1 MEKLYSV
8 RINRKDGNS
17 KFVLFCD
24 NHWYEVRTNN
34 VPNYTMERA
43 IEVTEQLKNHYCYN
57 LDIVDGD
64 GNVVKHVAWVKEK
77 HNPFNAIEKAT
88 SIVTSNGEKKCV
100 FSLNTKSLLNVSKK
114 FGGLK

>member
-8 RINRKDGNS
+8 RINRKNGNS

-24 NHWYEVRTNN
+24 DHWYEVRTNN

-57 LDIVDGD
+57 LDIVDKD
-64 GNVVKHVAWVKEK
+64 GNVVKHVAWIKEK
-77 HNPFNAIEKAT
+77 HKPHDVNHAT
-88 SIVTSNGEKKCV
+88 TIVTDKGQKKCV
-100 FSLNTKSLLNVSKK
+100 FSLNTKSLLKVSKK